1 MSKFQ
6 SRVALIGAL
15 IGLLLVGDVVAAD
28 NGEAPL
34 RRRNA
39 VMVDIQGRGIYTYDL
54 DTDPDRSVCD
64 EMCRILWP
72 PIIASDDAKPSG
84 RFTLADRADGRKQW
98 AWDGKPLYRWISDRR
113 KGEANGD
120 GVAGVWRLVR
130 LPCGDGDQDVVA
142 FTRAERP
149 CTKPRGT

>member
-1 MSKFQ
+1 MLK
-6 SRVALIGAL
+6 SRLLAALIAPL
-15 IGLLLVGDVVAAD
+15 IGSMLIDSVAAAD
-28 NGEAPL
+28 KGEAPL

-39 VMVDIQGRGIYTYDL
+39 VMVDELGRGIYTYDL

-72 PIIASDDAKPSG
+72 PILASAKAKPSG
-84 RFTLADRADGRKQW
+84 RFTLAERAGGRKQW

-130 LPCGDGDQDVVA
+130 LPCGDGDKDVIA

-149 CTKPRGT
+149 CAAK